1 MRKRTLTPLIAALIA
16 APTFLLSTPTIA
28 SNGFKCPK
36 AMALALQVG
45 FKKKDLPTL
54 DYIIYRESRCNPKSI
69 GHNRRTDGTVW
80 SSDYGLTQINNYSWI
95 TYLRNKKLVHKSSDL
110 LDPFTNLKAAK
121 ELYDYSL
128 QHGGNQW
135 RQWNTKT
142 WKGSGKKLPTLT
154 R

>member
-16 APTFLLSTPTIA
+16 APTFILSTPTIA

-36 AMALALQVG
+36 AMALALHVG

-95 TYLRNKKLVHKSSDL
+95 TYLRNKKLVRKSSDL

-128 QHGGNQW
+128 THGGNQW
-135 RQWNTKT
+135 KQWNTKT

>member
-36 AMALALQVG
+36 AMTLALQVG

-54 DYIIYRESRCNPKSI
+54 DYIIHRESRCSPKSI
-69 GHNRRTDGTVW
+69 GYNLRKDGTVW
-80 SSDYGLTQINNYSWI
+80 STDYGYTQINNYSWI
-95 TYLRNKKLVHKSSDL
+95 TYLRDRKIVRKSSDL
-110 LDPFTNLKAAK
+110 LNPFTNLKAAK
-121 ELYDYSL
+121 LLYDYSL
-128 QHGGNQW
+128 EHGGNPW
-135 RQWNTKT
+135 RQWQTKT
-142 WKGSGKKLPTLT
+142 WKGSGKKWRTPT